1 MATLTKSEIA
11 ALSVDERFA
20 LVDDIYESFR
30 GSEQNLASPDW
41 HREILD
47 EILDEEKRNPQPT
60 VSWEEARAELAKK
73 WLL

>member
-11 ALSVDERFA
+11 ALTVDERFA

-30 GSEQNLASPDW
+30 GSEQDLAVPEW

-47 EILDEEKRNPQPT
+47 EILDEEEQNPQPT
-60 VSWEEARAELAKK
+60 VSWDEARAELVKQ
-73 WLL
+73 WLP